1 MRAIMPDWA
10 TKVLVGAGFGAAV
23 ALGISVFGVLAPKE
37 PSIELQIAERLE
49 ESRVTE
55 EELETYIDVYRAM
68 QADRSLKIEDA
79 LAERDISLAEFRNIE
94 RRVQMQGRLIK
105 RVREALLEQAKE
117 NAALLAER
125 GVSAIH

>member
-1 MRAIMPDWA
+1 MSAIMPDWA

-23 ALGISVFGVLAPKE
+23 ALGISVFGVRGSDE
-37 PSIELQIAERLE
+37 PRIELRVAEQAE
-49 ESRVTE
+49 ELRVTE
-55 EELETYIDVYRAM
+55 EELEIYIDVYRAM
-68 QADRSLKIEDA
+68 QADRSLKIDDV
-79 LAERDISLAEFRNIE
+79 LADRGVSLAEFRNIE